1 MGEGAQTALTAL
13 GDTVNTTVR
22 LASAAKQGEVLV
34 TAAAATAADLD
45 PQFERRRLELKGKQ
59 LLTEVVTL
67 TVTPGGGS
75 GPR

>member
-1 MGEGAQTALTAL
+1 
-13 GDTVNTTVR
+13 
-22 LASAAKQGEVLV
+22 V